1 MFSRQLGTAATRW
14 LYAGYCCVL
23 LAVEVTNLVKAA
35 TSAVSTAVTAVTAA
49 TQNDIISQL
58 SQFPCATFAV
68 MCSHVQSPCRIVS
81 HFSSTQIG
89 WSPALA
95 LKFSLMSMTTGCL
108 AGPVAAVVTAVSVH
122 LAEGTTTNTIRY
134 HYHPQPTC
142 HPPAPGF
149 VGIGGG
155 HAMTTCQS
163 I

>member
-35 TSAVSTAVTAVTAA
+35 TSAVSTAVTAA
-49 TQNDIISQL
+49 TQNDIISQLSQL

-68 MCSHVQSPCRIVS
+68 MCSHVQSLCRIVS

-108 AGPVAAVVTAVSVH
+108 GRPSCCCRH
-122 LAEGTTTNTIRY
+122 SCFCSSGRGNHYQY
-134 HYHPQPTC
+134 HYHPLPTC